1 MKLKH
6 WLATTCLALLPLTAF
21 AQAPEHPG
29 FPRLE
34 WKAGTS
40 VTASYQELTGTVVI
54 GERIA
59 PVLKTKDAEYVLLV
73 RPQDPA
79 ALSLKNGTSVAFKG
93 IATKVVQTGQADKY
107 VFRPFEATV
116 DGQTVKF
123 ARAEWRHKRPGG
135 MQVPQPKQ
143 N

>member
-1 MKLKH
+1 MKH
-6 WLATTCLALLPLTAF
+6 WLAAAVLAVLPLTAF
-21 AQAPEHPG
+21 AQAPQHPG

-54 GERIA
+54 GERVA

-73 RPQDPA
+73 KPQDPA

-123 ARAEWRHKRPGG
+123 ARAGWHHKKPGA
-135 MQVPQPKQ
+135 MQAPAPQQ